1 MTVQAEQVTPTE
13 TPQRLEAA
21 PQNIEL
27 AKAAKPVEEIPDP
40 APQNQIDQIKNQL
53 VSQNPAV
60 NSALTVAPDNPEAQV
75 SVVKQF
81 QPDWVQYDQF
91 YRPVILNPFPDPLQ
105 VVYQY
110 AGAPRVLVVPPLAS
124 LVTEVAEL
132 GAYSFTA
139 MVLNAMGIPT
149 NVAVGS
155 LFGGGYVPE
164 PGQPAP
170 SPPPVVKYNDVPV
183 QVKYSNAT
191 YRPFVV
197 KRIVDVGMDPKV
209 GEQKVLLD
217 GVTPAWGQWT
227 QNANGERQFEVHQT
241 QQFPGMDEP
250 SQGPLPGDYQLQL
263 ASSET
268 PAGGFTARDVLLIAA
283 AAVAATL
290 GIGAIVLPIFLGR
303 RRARH

>member
-27 AKAAKPVEEIPDP
+27 AKAAKPVEEIPEP

-53 VSQNPAV
+53 VSQNPGV
-60 NSALTVAPDNPEAQV
+60 NAPLTVAPDNPVAQV
-75 SVVKQF
+75 SAVKQF
-81 QPDWVQYDQF
+81 QPDWVQYDQY
-91 YRPVILNPFPDPLQ
+91 YRPIILNPFPDPLQ
-105 VVYQY
+105 VVYQLD
-110 AGAPRVLVVPPLAS
+110 GAPRVLVVPPLAS
-124 LVTEVAEL
+124 LVTEIAQL

-139 MVLNAMGIPT
+139 MVLNAAGVPT
-149 NVAVGS
+149 NAAVGT
-155 LFGGGYVPE
+155 LLGGGYLPG
-164 PGQPAP
+164 PGQPPP

-209 GEQKVLLD
+209 GQQKVLLD

-227 QNANGERQFEVHQT
+227 QNENGERQFEVHQT
-241 QQFPGMDEP
+241 QQFPGLDEP
-250 SQGPLPGDYQLQL
+250 SEGPLPGDYQLQL
-263 ASSET
+263 ASSES
-268 PAGGFTARDVLLIAA
+268 PAGGFSSRDVLLIAA
-283 AAVAATL
+283 AAVVATL
-290 GIGAIVLPIFLGR
+290 GLGAIILPIFLGR

>member
-1 MTVQAEQVTPTE
+1 MQAEQVTPTE
-13 TPQRLEAA
+13 VPQRLEAT

-27 AKAAKPVEEIPDP
+27 AKAAKPVEQIPDP
-40 APQNQIDQIKNQL
+40 APQSEIDQIKNQL
-53 VSQNPAV
+53 ISQNPSL
-60 NSALTVAPDNPEAQV
+60 NTPSVAPGNQDVPPV

-81 QPDWVQYDQF
+81 QPDWVQYDQY

-105 VVYQY
+105 IVYQY
-110 AGAPRVLVVPPLAS
+110 AGAPRVLVIPPLAS
-124 LVTEVAEL
+124 LVTEVVEQ

-149 NVAVGS
+149 NDVAVGT
-155 LFGGGYVPE
+155 LLGGGYLPAE
-164 PGQPAP
+164 GQPAP
-170 SPPPVVKYNDVPV
+170 SPSPVKKYNNVPV

-209 GEQKVLLD
+209 GQNKVLLD

-227 QNANGERQFEVHQT
+227 QNENGERQFEVHQT
-241 QQFPGMDEP
+241 QQFPGLDEP
-250 SQGPLPGDYQLQL
+250 GEGPLPGDYQLQL
-263 ASSET
+263 ASSES
-268 PAGGFTARDVLLIAA
+268 PAGGFSSRDVLLIGA
-283 AAVAATL
+283 AAVVATL
-290 GIGAIVLPIFLGR
+290 GLGAIVLPIFLGR